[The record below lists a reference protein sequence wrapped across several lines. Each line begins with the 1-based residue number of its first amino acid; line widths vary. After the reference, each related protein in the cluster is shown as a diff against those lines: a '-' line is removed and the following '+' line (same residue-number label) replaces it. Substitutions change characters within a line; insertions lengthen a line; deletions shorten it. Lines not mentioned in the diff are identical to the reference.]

1 LFSKESITYLK
12 NAIQAHKVSRA
23 PIDLQILPTTRCNA
37 KCIFCPTQAVSKSE
51 MARFAPRW
59 LEEPMDINHGVF
71 ERLVDDL
78 YRLGAPKRVHLTGG
92 EPLLY
97 KKIIP
102 MLFVLRGTFPQTEIN
117 LVTNGI
123 LLKEFAS
130 VLVKLGI
137 NRVSIS
143 INAGT
148 RQSFAKQFQVPEN
161 FFDQVKAGIK
171 LIGKERGKKPIPQ
184 ISLTAVLNKVN
195 FKEPSD
201 LLQLALETQAD
212 AITYLALMD
221 FPFSEEEKRNSVLTE
236 NEFQEFRAELAIAKQ
251 KAQKHGIYLGFTG
264 NSLYQG
270 RLRAEEIYKKTPC
283 YAGYTFAMVWPDGS
297 IRACCNCEAVL
308 GNLSQ
313 RSFYQIWNSAEAQ
326 MIRERMFKIPELG
339 PPELCDCLEC
349 GYLFENQEYHRLLT
363 ANE

>member
-1 LFSKESITYLK
+1 LFGKETIEYLK
-12 NAIQAHKVSRA
+12 NAVQAKKVTRA

-37 KCIFCPTQAVSKSE
+37 KCIFCPSQAVSKSE
-51 MARFAPRW
+51 MERFAPRW
-59 LEEPMDINHGVF
+59 LEEPMDINHGIF

-102 MLFVLRGTFPQTEIN
+102 MLFVLRGTFPQAEIN

-123 LLKEFAS
+123 LLKDFAS
-130 VLVKLGI
+130 VLVKFSI

-148 RQSFAKQFQVPEN
+148 RPSFAKQLKVPEK
-161 FFDQVKAGIK
+161 FFDQIKDGIK
-171 LIGKERGKKPIPQ
+171 LIRRERAEKTIPQ
-184 ISLTAVLNKVN
+184 ISLTAVLNKEN

-221 FPFSEEEKRNSVLTE
+221 FPFSGEQTRNPVLTE
-236 NEFQEFRAELAIAKQ
+236 TEFQEFLAELAKAKQ
-251 KAQKHGIYLGFTG
+251 EAKKHGIYLGFTG

-270 RLRAEEIYKKTPC
+270 RLRAEEIYRKTPC
-283 YAGYTFAMVWPDGS
+283 YAGYTFAVVWPDGS
-297 IRACCNCEAVL
+297 IRACCNCETVL

-313 RSFYQIWNSAEAQ
+313 NSFYQIWNSRETQ
-326 MIRERMFKIPELG
+326 MIRERMLRIPELG

-363 ANE
+363 SNE